1 VVLSVLVT
9 NTGSVKNI
17 SVSETSGVS
26 LLDEAAVAAVTEWS
40 FVPAKIR
47 DTTVESTKLIPIRF
61 QLED

>member
-1 VVLSVLVT
+1 MVLSVLVT

-17 SVSETSGVS
+17 YGLETSGVS
-26 LLDEAAVAAVTEWS
+26 LLDEAAITAVTAWR
-40 FVPAKIR
+40 FVPAKIK